1 MPPIVTS
8 QNFPHPSSGACGVRP
23 TKLFVTRRQRST
35 GFKVKL
41 LEPDPYSQYTPFI
54 SSPRPSIF
62 PAANEQRAIAQI
74 TNLPRSDASVSPAI
88 VVLITLAI
96 LSATLGIVAMTVTRT
111 NWYKGLFSSFGLLSF
126 GTRPRS
132 AQHVKEMSEEE
143 FGCVDGVKAQ
153 LAFPATEAS
162 DEWVNEGYPD
172 SFSIAPGIPLSH
184 YNSLELSTRDRTV
197 VEGDFRDPM
206 EEEEADI
213 ALALKTA
220 LRDKLVDE
228 TENHQFPEVESQPE
242 VESYQDNQN
251 RRRQGSNASDSTEQ
265 TSSIEAIDMISFGCF
280 SRSSSSST
288 SLGHIRNDG
297 EDPDEADEDTSESV
311 YEVQLARAL
320 SVEVKR
326 GILVRC
332 KGRKR
337 QEEKGEV
344 TEECSTAI
352 PSLMITG
359 PSLMSLATTVESSS
373 SSMDLG
379 EFPLPPRYLYPAVF
393 NKLVAEMREEIYD

>member
-1 MPPIVTS
+1 MPPTVTS
-8 QNFPHPSSGACGVRP
+8 QNFPHPSSGACSVRP
-23 TKLFVTRRQRST
+23 TKLFVTRRRRPT

-41 LEPDPYSQYTPFI
+41 VEPDPYSQYTPFI

-74 TNLPRSDASVSPAI
+74 TDLPRSDVSVSPAI

-96 LSATLGIVAMTVTRT
+96 LGATLGIVAMTVTRT
-111 NWYKGLFSSFGLLSF
+111 NWYKGLFPSFGLLRF
-126 GTRPRS
+126 RIRPRS

-153 LAFPATEAS
+153 LAFPAAEAS
-162 DEWVNEGYPD
+162 DEWVDEGYPD
-172 SFSIAPGIPLSH
+172 STIAPGTPLSH
-184 YNSLELSTRDRTV
+184 CNSFELSTRDQTV
-197 VEGDFRDPM
+197 VKGDFRDRM

-213 ALALKTA
+213 ALALKIA

-228 TENHQFPEVESQPE
+228 TENNLFPEVKSQPA
-242 VESYQDNQN
+242 VEYYHQN

-265 TSSIEAIDMISFGCF
+265 TSSIEAIDFGCF
-280 SRSSSSST
+280 SRSSSST
-288 SLGHIRNDG
+288 SLSHIRNDG
-297 EDPDEADEDTSESV
+297 EDPDETDEDTSESA

-320 SVEVKR
+320 SLEVKR

-337 QEEKGEV
+337 QEVKGEV
-344 TEECSTAI
+344 TESECSTPI

-393 NKLVAEMREEIYD
+393 NKLVAEMRVEIYD

>member
-8 QNFPHPSSGACGVRP
+8 QDFTHPSSGAYGVRP
-23 TKLFVTRRQRST
+23 TKHFVTRRQRST

-41 LEPDPYSQYTPFI
+41 VEPDPYSQYTPFI

-62 PAANEQRAIAQI
+62 PALNEQRAIAQI
-74 TNLPRSDASVSPAI
+74 ANLSRSDASVSPAI

-111 NWYKGLFSSFGLLSF
+111 NWYKGLFPSFGLLSF
-126 GTRPRS
+126 RTRPRS
-132 AQHVKEMSEEE
+132 AQHVKEISEEE
-143 FGCVDGVKAQ
+143 FGCVDGVKTQ
-153 LAFPATEAS
+153 LAFPAAEPS
-162 DEWVNEGYPD
+162 DEWVNEDYSD
-172 SFSIAPGIPLSH
+172 SSTIAPGIPLSH
-184 YNSLELSTRDRTV
+184 CSF
-197 VEGDFRDPM
+197 VEGDFRDRM

-213 ALALKTA
+213 ALALKIA
-220 LRDKLVDE
+220 LRDRLVDE
-228 TENHQFPEVESQPE
+228 TENNQFPEDESQPA
-242 VESYQDNQN
+242 VEYYQDNQN

-280 SRSSSSST
+280 SRSSSST
-288 SLGHIRNDG
+288 SLSHMRNDE
-297 EDPDEADEDTSESV
+297 EDPNETDEDTSESV

-320 SVEVKR
+320 SLEVKR

-337 QEEKGEV
+337 QEGKGEV
-344 TEECSTAI
+344 TGECSTAI

-393 NKLVAEMREEIYD
+393 NKLVAEMRVEIYD

>member
-23 TKLFVTRRQRST
+23 TKLFVTCRQRST
-35 GFKVKL
+35 VFKVKL
-41 LEPDPYSQYTPFI
+41 VEPDPYSHYTPFI

-111 NWYKGLFSSFGLLSF
+111 NWYKGLFPSFGLLSF
-126 GTRPRS
+126 RTRPRS

-153 LAFPATEAS
+153 VAFPAAEAS
-162 DEWVNEGYPD
+162 DDWINEGYPD
-172 SFSIAPGIPLSH
+172 SFAPGIPLSH
-184 YNSLELSTRDRTV
+184 CNSLELSTCDQTV
-197 VEGDFRDPM
+197 IEGDFRDRM

-213 ALALKTA
+213 ALALKFA

-228 TENHQFPEVESQPE
+228 TENNRFPEVESQPE
-242 VESYQDNQN
+242 VEYYQDNQN

-265 TSSIEAIDMISFGCF
+265 TSSIEAIDIISFGCS
-280 SRSSSSST
+280 SRSSSST
-288 SLGHIRNDG
+288 SLSHIRNNG
-297 EDPDEADEDTSESV
+297 EDLDETDEDA

-320 SVEVKR
+320 SLEVKR

-344 TEECSTAI
+344 TGECSTAI

-359 PSLMSLATTVESSS
+359 PSLMSLTTTMESSS

-393 NKLVAEMREEIYD
+393 NKLVAEMRVEIYN

>member
-8 QNFPHPSSGACGVRP
+8 QHFTHPSSGAYGVRP
-23 TKLFVTRRQRST
+23 TKHFVTRRQRST
-35 GFKVKL
+35 GFKVRL
-41 LEPDPYSQYTPFI
+41 VEPDPYSQYTPFI

-62 PAANEQRAIAQI
+62 PALNEQRAIAQI
-74 TNLPRSDASVSPAI
+74 ANLSRSDASVSPAI

-111 NWYKGLFSSFGLLSF
+111 NWYKGLFPSFGLLSF
-126 GTRPRS
+126 RTRPRS
-132 AQHVKEMSEEE
+132 AQHVKEISEEE
-143 FGCVDGVKAQ
+143 FGCVDGVKTQ
-153 LAFPATEAS
+153 LAFPAAEPS
-162 DEWVNEGYPD
+162 DEWVNEDYSD
-172 SFSIAPGIPLSH
+172 SSTIAPGIPLSH
-184 YNSLELSTRDRTV
+184 CSF
-197 VEGDFRDPM
+197 VEGDFRDRM

-213 ALALKTA
+213 ALALKIA
-220 LRDKLVDE
+220 LRDRLVDE
-228 TENHQFPEVESQPE
+228 TENNQFPEDESQPA
-242 VESYQDNQN
+242 VEYYQDNQN

-280 SRSSSSST
+280 SRSSSST
-288 SLGHIRNDG
+288 SLSHVRNDE
-297 EDPDEADEDTSESV
+297 EDPNETDEDTSESV

-320 SVEVKR
+320 SLEVKR

-337 QEEKGEV
+337 QEGKGEV
-344 TEECSTAI
+344 TGECSTAI

-393 NKLVAEMREEIYD
+393 NKLVAEMRVEIYD

>member
-8 QNFPHPSSGACGVRP
+8 QNFPHPSSGACDVRP
-23 TKLFVTRRQRST
+23 TKLFVTRRHRST

-41 LEPDPYSQYTPFI
+41 VEPDPYSQYAPFI
-54 SSPRPSIF
+54 SSPRPSML
-62 PAANEQRAIAQI
+62 PAPNEQRAIAQI
-74 TNLPRSDASVSPAI
+74 ANLPRSDPAVSPAI

-111 NWYKGLFSSFGLLSF
+111 NWYKGLFPSFGLLSF
-126 GTRPRS
+126 RTRPRS

-153 LAFPATEAS
+153 FVFPAAEAS
-162 DEWVNEGYPD
+162 DEWVNEGYSD
-172 SFSIAPGIPLSH
+172 SSTIAPGIPLH
-184 YNSLELSTRDRTV
+184 CNSSELSTRDQTV
-197 VEGDFRDPM
+197 IGGDFRDRM

-213 ALALKTA
+213 ALALKIA
-220 LRDKLVDE
+220 LRDRLVDE
-228 TENHQFPEVESQPE
+228 TENNQFPEVESQHE
-242 VESYQDNQN
+242 VEYYQDNQN
-251 RRRQGSNASDSTEQ
+251 RRRQGSDASDSTEQ

-280 SRSSSSST
+280 SRSSSST
-288 SLGHIRNDG
+288 SLSHIRNDG
-297 EDPDEADEDTSESV
+297 EDPDETDEDTSESV

-320 SVEVKR
+320 SLEVKR

-337 QEEKGEV
+337 QGEV
-344 TEECSTAI
+344 TGECSTAI

-393 NKLVAEMREEIYD
+393 NKLVAEMRVEIY

>member
-8 QNFPHPSSGACGVRP
+8 QDFTHPSSGAYGVRP
-23 TKLFVTRRQRST
+23 TKHFVTRRQRST

-41 LEPDPYSQYTPFI
+41 VEPDPYSQYTPFV

-62 PAANEQRAIAQI
+62 PAPNEQRAIAQI
-74 TNLPRSDASVSPAI
+74 ANLPRSDASVSPAI

-111 NWYKGLFSSFGLLSF
+111 NWYKGFFPSFGLLSF
-126 GTRPRS
+126 RTRPRS
-132 AQHVKEMSEEE
+132 AQHVKEISEEE
-143 FGCVDGVKAQ
+143 FGCVDGVKTQ
-153 LAFPATEAS
+153 LAFPAAEAS
-162 DEWVNEGYPD
+162 DEWVNEDYSD
-172 SFSIAPGIPLSH
+172 SSTIAPGIPLSH
-184 YNSLELSTRDRTV
+184 CSF
-197 VEGDFRDPM
+197 VEGDFRDRM

-213 ALALKTA
+213 ALALKIA
-220 LRDKLVDE
+220 LRDRLVDE
-228 TENHQFPEVESQPE
+228 TENNQFPEVESQPA
-242 VESYQDNQN
+242 VEYYQDNQN

-280 SRSSSSST
+280 SRSSSST
-288 SLGHIRNDG
+288 SLSHIRNDE
-297 EDPDEADEDTSESV
+297 EDPNETDEDTSESV

-320 SVEVKR
+320 SLEVKR

-337 QEEKGEV
+337 QEGKGEV
-344 TEECSTAI
+344 TGECSTAI

-393 NKLVAEMREEIYD
+393 NKLVAEMRVEIYD